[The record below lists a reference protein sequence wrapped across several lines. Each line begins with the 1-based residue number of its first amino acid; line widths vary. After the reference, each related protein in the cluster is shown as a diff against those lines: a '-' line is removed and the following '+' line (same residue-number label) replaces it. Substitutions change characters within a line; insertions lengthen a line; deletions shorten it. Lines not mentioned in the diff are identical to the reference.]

1 MKEYL
6 LSDKELQLLQSIIK
20 FEIDDLTNTE
30 NGFFEDLFAEKT
42 LLSDGESIQAVIDE
56 RKESEF

>member
-30 NGFFEDLFAEKT
+30 NGFFEDLFAQNI
-42 LLSDGESIQAVIDE
+42 SIKDYIDE
-56 RKESEF
+56 RINIAEKLE